1 MSLHLKR
8 MHQIPSPSKFPSM
21 ITDRVSSIFSNQ
33 LPRGS
38 QLLQEDNKVACK
50 NTSRSQS
57 LIHLGFSL
65 ILRLLPKRLHRTTWP
80 RCAVKF
86 RILYINVYVQCVLS
100 INTLGFAYGG
110 VHRVQICQLSN
121 SRDTFAV
128 FDAALQKHFVFE
140 MESSEKGRQAIRVC
154 DDCHFSEASRN
165 NEKDM
170 K

>member
-8 MHQIPSPSKFPSM
+8 MHPIPSPSKFPSM
-21 ITDRVSSIFSNQ
+21 ITDRVLKIFFNQ
-33 LPRGS
+33 VAKGN

-57 LIHLGFSL
+57 LIHLGFSP

-86 RILYINVYVQCVLS
+86 QILYINVYVHCVLS
-100 INTLGFAYGG
+100 INTLGFAYAG
-110 VHRVQICQLSN
+110 VHGVQICQLSN

-128 FDAALQKHFVFE
+128 FDSTLQKHFVFE
-140 MESSEKGRQAIRVC
+140 MESSQKGRQAIRVC